1 MDGAVSFAVEYG
13 TEGYNDRSFGYHTRN
28 LRTCSRFLEA
38 AAATA
43 D

>member
-13 TEGYNDRSFGYHTRN
+13 TEGCNDHSFGYHTQN
-28 LRTCSRFLEA
+28 LRTSSRFLEA
-38 AAATA
+38 VTATA